1 MRYGMK
7 PDAGATSATMNLSK
21 TNITGLTWEEAIA
34 TVASLD
40 DEIAALVAWKE
51 SALAVEREWDEQAI
65 AKLLGGTL
73 GRSCRKIIAEKVPE
87 LVAENATLRAQLA
100 EARKAMAEYRYRPRH
115 SGMCLSYLP
124 GKIGTVTKESC
135 RCTPDEKA
143 YSAVLETAAID
154 AALDGTK
161 SP

>member
-1 MRYGMK
+1 MSYESGL
-7 PDAGATSATMNLSK
+7 DARQGAYTK
-21 TNITGLTWEEAIA
+21 E
-34 TVASLD
+34 LD
-40 DEIAALVAWKE
+40 ALRDEIAALVAWKE
-51 SALAVEREWDEQAI
+51 SALAVEREWDAQAI

-115 SGMCLSYLP
+115 SGLCMTQLRNGLGP
-124 GKIGTVTKESC
+124 VDFPESC
-135 RCTPDEKA
+135 HCTPDEKA
-143 YSAVLETAAID
+143 YHAVLEKAEN
-154 AALDGTK
+154 AALDGAK